1 MSTLTVQ
8 NIQGSSSSSNT
19 ISVASGHKIT
29 GVAGSIVAPGHIIQ
43 HVQTIAQGT
52 TTFSGSGAFVNLT
65 DLNCTITPKF
75 SSSKVLVQIMFN
87 YSTSTA
93 GCGNGIAL
101 DREVSGS
108 TTSDIARGLGASTA
122 DFWLGLTNNIDQTN
136 SGGLVL
142 NANGQFLDSPNTTSA
157 VLYKPK
163 IYFVGGTTPIKMN
176 RSNAGNLGGM
186 SSMMLMEIAQ

>member
-1 MSTLTVQ
+1 MSTLKVNSIEART
-8 NIQGSSSSSNT
+8 GTT
-19 ISVASGHKIT
+19 ISVASGQKLT
-29 GVAGSIVAPGHIIQ
+29 GAAGSIAAPGHIIQ

-52 TTFSGSGAFVNLT
+52 TTLSASGAFVNLT

-101 DREVSGS
+101 DREVGGS

-122 DFWLGLTNNIDQTN
+122 DFWLGLTNNIDQSN

-163 IYFVGGTTPIKMN
+163 IYFVAGTTPIKMN